1 MELLL
6 TRDRAPAERPP
17 PRGRPRLRRTTA
29 RSAKGTGVLHRA
41 ASVRLEQPEPQPQ
54 FLCLENGF
62 LSPPPPPNRLA
73 RDPRTSPRGTRTSL
87 PSPLHLVSV
96 WGLGSPGA
104 QSPMPVSHTHHPE
117 AEVLRAGRGRC
128 AAPMGRQR
136 QHKQQWRQPGLRAW
150 RTRSPG
156 GSRSPR
162 AASHPALAGRVAR
175 VPAAASSQLRA
186 SLGSAPAPLRSAGLS
201 RAPARLRGRAM
212 LMYANRRRPAHSLK
226 GAPPRGRDP
235 VVGTEGLLSPEG

>member
-1 MELLL
+1 M
-6 TRDRAPAERPP
+6 
-17 PRGRPRLRRTTA
+17 
-29 RSAKGTGVLHRA
+29 
-41 ASVRLEQPEPQPQ
+41 
-54 FLCLENGF
+54 
-62 LSPPPPPNRLA
+62 
-73 RDPRTSPRGTRTSL
+73 
-87 PSPLHLVSV
+87 SV

-226 GAPPRGRDP
+226 GAPRAGGTRSWARKVCSPRRLEHCRKQGAGGSGCECPRVP
-235 VVGTEGLLSPEG
+235 CRPLVAC